1 MSTPNAGG
9 LIAGRLCD
17 GETPVNAGLVDVL
30 LATFNGAKY
39 LVAQLESI
47 LSQTHQNFRILVSDD
62 GSSDATME
70 ILHQYRAR
78 LGERLILVPNPSAGK
93 GVVRNFENLMVISRR
108 SATSRSSCPHQSRIT
123 NSPRSEC
130 DRPWVMRTSA
140 I

>member
-9 LIAGRLCD
+9 LVAGDWGD

-62 GSSDATME
+62 GSLDATME

-78 LGERLILVPNPSAGK
+78 LGERLILVPNPGEGEKWLAVHSHMSLAK
-93 GVVRNFENLMVISRR
+93 GVPPDSHAKR
-108 SATSRSSCPHQSRIT
+108 
-123 NSPRSEC
+123 
-130 DRPWVMRTSA
+130 A
-140 I
+140 IKAK